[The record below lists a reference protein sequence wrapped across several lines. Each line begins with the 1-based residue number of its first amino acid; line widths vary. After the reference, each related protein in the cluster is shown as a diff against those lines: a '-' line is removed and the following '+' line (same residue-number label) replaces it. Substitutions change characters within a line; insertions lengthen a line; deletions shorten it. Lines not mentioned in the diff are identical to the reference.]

1 MKKLLR
7 SKDNKVISGVCA
19 GIANYLGIDATV
31 IRVIWAVLA
40 VCSFGLAAF
49 AYIICAIIIP
59 IEDDT
64 SIM

>member
-7 SKDNKVISGVCA
+7 SKDNKVISGVCS

-31 IRVIWAVLA
+31 IRVIWAILA
-40 VCSFGLAAF
+40 LCSFGIAAI

-59 IEDDT
+59 LDDT

>member
-7 SKDNKVISGVCA
+7 SKDNKVISGVCS

-31 IRVIWAVLA
+31 IRVIWAILA
-40 VCSFGLAAF
+40 LCSFGIAAI

-59 IEDDT
+59 LDDDT

>member
-7 SKDNKVISGVCA
+7 SKDNKVISGVCS

-31 IRVIWAVLA
+31 IRVIWAILA
-40 VCSFGLAAF
+40 LCSFGIAAI

-59 IEDDT
+59 LEDDT